1 VNANPLPWW
10 EWRPAIDRLLT
21 WGRALLRGRKY
32 RILLNVRDPHLGWEH
47 AESETICLN
56 PVRIARTV
64 PDWDL
69 ASGRTAIWNAARAV
83 LAHEVG
89 HARYSDKYPEE
100 ALLGSVVNAL
110 DDERIERAMAATN
123 GVLVLLFDEMGTAVW
138 KKSGV
143 TDDSDLGVLSACLL
157 WRWEYD
163 HPELDSLIHMSGH
176 WRQVWE
182 DEVRPRVEQA
192 WEAGTT
198 AEVETLAREIL
209 DVLSLDPDA
218 VVPSW
223 VLPAKDSDGS
233 EEAGVVP
240 DDLGPTSSLDEDPD
254 YEPPG
259 QPGNPPLP
267 LGSYLD
273 LEAEVRA
280 CANRLAAQLK
290 VDPQPDR
297 WETVEYGGR
306 YSFRQECRTPD
317 TPNRTLI
324 QSPDPQ
330 VAIGLL
336 VDRSTSMNDHG
347 LMDGVRRAVMMLLL
361 TCEQLKHVALEIT
374 VFERDER
381 VLPFDGAPEDA
392 KPMIGGLSTAGSTA
406 MLQPLL
412 GVISRVSQRPERRK
426 AVLVI
431 HDGEPDQ
438 SQWNACQAAIAG
450 SPVPVWGL
458 FVSNSPQVDLLPK
471 LEHLFAGKVLHG
483 STGVLAEQLAH
494 VLKVLR
500 A

>member
-1 VNANPLPWW
+1 VNANVLPWW
-10 EWRPAIDRLLT
+10 EWRPAIDRLFT

-56 PVRIARTV
+56 PVRIAKTV
-64 PDWDL
+64 PDWDVP
-69 ASGRTAIWNAARAV
+69 SSRTMIWNAARAV

-89 HARYSDKYPEE
+89 HARYSGKYPEE
-100 ALLGSVVNAL
+100 ALLSSLTNAL

-123 GVLVLLFDEMGTAVW
+123 GVLGPLFDEMGTAVW
-138 KKSGV
+138 KKSNR

-163 HPELDSLIHMSGH
+163 HPELDSLIHLTGH
-176 WRQVWE
+176 WQQVWE
-182 DEVRPRVEQA
+182 DEVRSRVQQA
-192 WEAGTT
+192 WEASTT
-198 AEVETLAREIL
+198 AEVEVLAREVL
-209 DVLSLDPDA
+209 DVLHLDPDA
-218 VVPSW
+218 FVPSW
-223 VLPAKDSDGS
+223 VLPARDTDGS
-233 EEAGVVP
+233 EEAGIVP
-240 DDLGPTSSLDEDPD
+240 DSLCSASSLDEDPD

-280 CANRLAAQLK
+280 CADRLAAQLK
-290 VDPQPDR
+290 IDSQPDR
-297 WETVEYGGR
+297 WETVEHGGR

-317 TPNRTLI
+317 TPNRMLI

-336 VDRSTSMNDHG
+336 VDRSSSMNDYG

-361 TCEQLKHVALEIT
+361 ACEQLERVALEIT

-381 VLPFDGAPEDA
+381 ILPFDGDPEDA
-392 KPMIGGLSTAGSTA
+392 KPMIGGLSAAGSTA
-406 MLQPLL
+406 MLQPLS
-412 GVISRVSQRPERRK
+412 GVIARVSQRPERRK

-431 HDGEPDQ
+431 HDGEPDHN
-438 SQWNACQAAIAG
+438 QWNACQAAIAG
-450 SPVPVWGL
+450 SPLPVWGL
-458 FVSNSPQVDLLPK
+458 FVSNSPQPDLLSE

-483 STGVLAEQLAH
+483 STSLLAEQLAH
-494 VLKVLR
+494 VLKALR
-500 A
+500 V